1 MPLMLYAA
9 RENEKANEYEVGS
22 NSYGAFT
29 YALVEQLRKLH
40 QEDATLGFDQLIERV
55 GSVLSARSLGQTP
68 EIVGPSGVR
77 AAVCPWRISG
87 LGR

>member
-1 MPLMLYAA
+1 
-9 RENEKANEYEVGS
+9 
-22 NSYGAFT
+22 
-29 YALVEQLRKLH
+29 LH

-55 GSVLSARSLGQTP
+55 GGVLSARSLGQTP

-87 LGR
+87 LGK